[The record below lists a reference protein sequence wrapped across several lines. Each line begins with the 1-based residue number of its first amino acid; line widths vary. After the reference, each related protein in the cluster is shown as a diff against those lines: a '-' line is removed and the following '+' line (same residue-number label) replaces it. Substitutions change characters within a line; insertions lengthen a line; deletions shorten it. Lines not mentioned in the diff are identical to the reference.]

1 MTAYNVNSL
10 QTLLRNTAALVKR
23 HREVALARKE
33 NFNIFQ
39 VLRLESDE
47 QRLHSRFIAHL
58 LDPAGA
64 HDMGPVF
71 LNSFLKELL
80 KSVDFP
86 FDTDSA
92 TVTTELHTG
101 LVDQEK
107 KVGGFI
113 DIYLEDK
120 NKQGISIENKI
131 YAGDQ
136 ENQLER
142 YSNYRNGQ
150 NKVVYL
156 TLHGSERPA
165 VSDTHTFQDFIPIS
179 YSIEIMSWLKECH
192 ELSVD
197 HPTLRETIKQYRQ
210 IVATITN
217 VMSTKE
223 NDELTRLMLADFES
237 ASFIAQNYESIRL
250 EIAERLRDQVISN
263 IKARLNSS
271 FAIEKGDKIGTR
283 FAQIWIYLKNNDQ
296 KFEKVLFGIE
306 PFNRG
311 HSEPHLFYG
320 VFDWHDL
327 PENGFTARYGLTRFN
342 AYWAN
347 LNYFDHFEGEKIS
360 MTNPR
365 LISIIGSDPTK
376 LNTLAE
382 LISTQVSAFIQDLS
396 PALSDYI
403 DQLAREEVLQKGGD
417 SL

>member
-1 MTAYNVNSL
+1 MTAYNINSL

-23 HREVALARKE
+23 HHEVALARKE

-39 VLRLESDE
+39 VLRLEADE

-58 LDPAGA
+58 LDPAGS
-64 HDMGPVF
+64 HEMGSAF
-71 LNSFLKELL
+71 LEAFVKILEI
-80 KSVDFP
+80 P
-86 FDTDSA
+86 FAADRA

-101 LVDQEK
+101 IVDQEK

-142 YSNYRNGQ
+142 YSNYRKGQ

-156 TLHGSERPA
+156 TLHAIERPA
-165 VSDTHTFQDFIPIS
+165 VSDAVTFQDFIPIS
-179 YSIEIMSWLKECH
+179 YSNEIMNWLKECH

-217 VMSTKE
+217 AMSTKE
-223 NDELTRLMLADFES
+223 NDELARLMLADFES

-263 IKARLNSS
+263 LRAKLDNS
-271 FAIEKGDKIGTR
+271 FAVEKGDKIGTK
-283 FAQIWIYLKNNDQ
+283 FAQIWVFFKKNDQ
-296 KFEKVLFGIE
+296 KFDKVRFGIE

-320 VFDWHDL
+320 VFDSHDL
-327 PENGFTARYGLTRFN
+327 TENGFAARFNLTRFN
-342 AYWAN
+342 AYWSN
-347 LNYFDHFEGEKIS
+347 LNYFDPFEGEEIS
-360 MTNPR
+360 MSNPR
-365 LISIIGSDPTK
+365 LISIIGSDSTK
-376 LNTLAE
+376 LNTLAD
-382 LISTQVSAFIQDLS
+382 LISTKASAFIKDLA

-403 DQLAREEVLQKGGD
+403 DELAQEQVLQNGGD